1 MKTLLIGINSKYI
14 HPAMGIF
21 QIYTNSKSEV
31 SYQEFTIKDQD
42 ENIINYITSA
52 EFDLLGFSVYIW
64 NITKIKRIIP
74 QLSPNIPILLG
85 GPEASYRP
93 DDFLI
98 FPNVKWIIKDEGED
112 AFNKLIEYLDDRRL
126 INTVPNLYYRD
137 TIFKYTFSQS
147 PHIKTIRHDYSL
159 IQDFKNRVVYLEAS
173 RGCCFKCSYCL
184 ASLEKS
190 IRYFDIEIV
199 KSEILYVLNKQ
210 TKVVKFLDR
219 SFNIHQNHMREIIQF
234 IKDHDNNITTFQ
246 FEIVGD
252 LLDASTIELLKTI
265 RRGLIRFEI
274 GIQSLNEIVTKAVN
288 RTQDLE
294 KLKDNI
300 IKIKD
305 NIIIHV
311 DLIAGLPYENLS
323 SFINTFNNT
332 FALRADELQLG
343 FLKELQGTEISLT
356 KDIHQYQF
364 NHHSPYEVIS
374 NKYITKE
381 ELDEIRLVEAGLN
394 KFYNSHNFLRT
405 IEYLFD
411 DLKLNPYYTFLKI
424 VRFIGINLFSK
435 LQFDELAL
443 NLYESLKD
451 EVGDYLLF
459 IIKQDY
465 LMKTNV
471 KPKLFWD
478 STISRK
484 ERHQIYLSFINEYP
498 ELNLDILYRY
508 SHLEKYQNQ
517 YFIVSYKPLKKI
529 FYLNRP

>member
-1 MKTLLIGINSKYI
+1 MKTLLIGINCKYI

-42 ENIINYITSA
+42 ENIINYIKSV

-64 NITKIKRIIP
+64 NIEKIKRIIP
-74 QLSPNIPILLG
+74 HLGPNISILLG

-93 DDFLI
+93 NDFLI
-98 FPNVKWIIKDEGED
+98 FSNVKWIIKNEGED
-112 AFNKLIEYLDDRRL
+112 AFNKLIEYLENKRL
-126 INTVPNLYYRD
+126 IETVPNLYYRD
-137 TIFKYTFSQS
+137 IDFKYTYNES
-147 PHIKTIRHDYSL
+147 PNIKAIKHDYSL
-159 IQDFKNRVVYLEAS
+159 IKDFKNRVVYLEAS
-173 RGCCFKCSYCL
+173 RGCCFKCAYCL

-190 IRYFDIEIV
+190 IRYFDIETV
-199 KSEILYVLNKQ
+199 KSEILYVLDKQ

-219 SFNIHQNHMREIIQF
+219 SFNIHQNHMRDIIQF

-252 LLDASTIELLKTI
+252 ILDSSTIELLKTI

-274 GIQSLNEIVTKAVN
+274 GIQSLNEVVTKAVN
-288 RTQDLE
+288 RTQDLN
-294 KLKDNI
+294 KLKENI
-300 IKIKD
+300 KKIKD

-311 DLIAGLPYENLS
+311 DLIAGLPYEDLS

-356 KDIHQYQF
+356 KNKHQYLF
-364 NHHSPYEVIS
+364 DTHSPYEVIS

-394 KFYNSHNFLRT
+394 KFYNTNNFPRT

-411 DLKLNPYYTFLKI
+411 HLKLNPYNTFLKI
-424 VRFIGINLFSK
+424 VSFMGINNLSK
-435 LQFDELAL
+435 MQFDELTL

-451 EVGDYLLF
+451 ETGDYFLF

-465 LMKTNV
+465 LMKTNI
-471 KPKLFWD
+471 KPKIFWD
-478 STISRK
+478 SNISRK
-484 ERHQIYLSFINEYP
+484 ERQQIYLSFVNKYS
-498 ELNLDILYRY
+498 ELSIDNLYRY
-508 SHLEKYQNQ
+508 SHLENYQDKY
-517 YFIVSYKPLKKI
+517 FLVSYKPIKKI
-529 FYLNRP
+529 YFI